1 MEQKT
6 ERKHVWTNTAVV
18 CLVALLCCFLWGS
31 AFPGIKIGYG
41 IFDISG
47 EQTGLQIIFAGTRF
61 FLAGIMAV
69 VIGSFAHKRPLF
81 PKKTSWLPI
90 LHLSLLQTT
99 LQYFFFYIGLGKT
112 SGVKASIIEAL
123 NVFVA
128 LFVACLLFKQEK
140 LKQNKIIG
148 SILGFAGVFLVEIW
162 GSRGTGSSLG
172 GIGIGEICV
181 FISTVAYAFSS
192 VYLRKYSEQEEPF
205 VLSGY
210 QFIVGGITLILLGFL
225 MCIFL
230 PASLGSGYAAMTTG
244 QVLGAVASHMAGGFF
259 SLKGCGIVLYL
270 AMVSAVAYSLWGVL
284 LKYNPVSKVAVFGFT
299 TPIFGVLLSAIL
311 LREEDTLRIGV
322 LVISLILVS
331 IGTLMAQKN

>member
-1 MEQKT
+1 MQQKT
-6 ERKHVWTNTAVV
+6 ERKLVWTNTAVV

-123 NVFVA
+123 NVILEKMGRSVHELVYDFVEQREKKVNIDNIVYIENF
-128 LFVACLLFKQEK
+128 LHRACFH
-140 LKQNKIIG
+140 
-148 SILGFAGVFLVEIW
+148 LVEND
-162 GSRGTGSSLG
+162 S
-172 GIGIGEICV
+172 EKEY
-181 FISTVAYAFSS
+181 TVYKK
-192 VYLRKYSEQEEPF
+192 LNDIEQEIKEEKF
-205 VLSGY
+205 VRIQDVLSFGKKKKL
-210 QFIVGGITLILLGFL
+210 FIT
-225 MCIFL
+225 MN
-230 PASLGSGYAAMTTG
+230 Y
-244 QVLGAVASHMAGGFF
+244 
-259 SLKGCGIVLYL
+259 
-270 AMVSAVAYSLWGVL
+270 
-284 LKYNPVSKVAVFGFT
+284 
-299 TPIFGVLLSAIL
+299 
-311 LREEDTLRIGV
+311 
-322 LVISLILVS
+322 
-331 IGTLMAQKN
+331 

>member
-6 ERKHVWTNTAVV
+6 ERKLVWTNAAVV

-99 LQYFFFYIGLGKT
+99 LQYFFFYIGMGKT

-140 LKQNKIIG
+140 LTGKKIIG
-148 SILGFAGVFLVEIW
+148 SVLGF
-162 GSRGTGSSLG
+162 LG
-172 GIGIGEICV
+172 IVIVNVVGNGFDLSFTLLGEGFIL
-181 FISTVAYAFSS
+181 ISTISSAFSS
-192 VYLRKYSEQEEPF
+192 AFIKRFSKTTDV
-205 VLSGY
+205 VMLSGY
-210 QFIVGGITLILLGFL
+210 QFFFGGVVMATIGLI
-225 MCIFL
+225 
-230 PASLGSGYAAMTTG
+230 
-244 QVLGAVASHMAGGFF
+244 AGGRLN
-259 SLKGCGIVLYL
+259 SVAPYSWVLLCY
-270 AMVSAVAYSLWGVL
+270 MGFISAAAYTIWSIL
-284 LKYNPVSKVAVFGFT
+284 LKYNNVSKISAYKFMN
-299 TPIFGVLLSAIL
+299 PLFGVVLSFIIL
-311 LREEDTLRIGV
+311 QEKSQLGIQT
-322 LVISLILVS
+322 VIALILVCAG
-331 IGTLMAQKN
+331 IYVVNRENK

>member
-1 MEQKT
+1 M
-6 ERKHVWTNTAVV
+6 
-18 CLVALLCCFLWGS
+18 
-31 AFPGIKIGYG
+31 
-41 IFDISG
+41 
-47 EQTGLQIIFAGTRF
+47 
-61 FLAGIMAV
+61 
-69 VIGSFAHKRPLF
+69 
-81 PKKTSWLPI
+81 PI

-172 GIGIGEICV
+172 DIGIGEICV

-270 AMVSAVAYSLWGVL
+270 AMGIGGGIFALGCPLKVQPGIKSGGIWLYHADLWRALIRDFIAGGGHL
-284 LKYNPVSKVAVFGFT
+284 AHRRFGDLFDPGIHRNT
-299 TPIFGVLLSAIL
+299 YGAEKLF
-311 LREEDTLRIGV
+311 LRHFYLFIHIRF
-322 LVISLILVS
+322 
-331 IGTLMAQKN
+331 

>member
-1 MEQKT
+1 MQQKT
-6 ERKHVWTNTAVV
+6 ERKLVWTNTAVI

-192 VYLRKYSEQEEPF
+192 VYLRKYYEKVETF
-205 VLSGY
+205 V
-210 QFIVGGITLILLGFL
+210 FIG
-225 MCIFL
+225 
-230 PASLGSGYAAMTTG
+230 
-244 QVLGAVASHMAGGFF
+244 
-259 SLKGCGIVLYL
+259 
-270 AMVSAVAYSLWGVL
+270 
-284 LKYNPVSKVAVFGFT
+284 
-299 TPIFGVLLSAIL
+299 
-311 LREEDTLRIGV
+311 
-322 LVISLILVS
+322 
-331 IGTLMAQKN
+331 